1 MRITNRMLISNVL
14 TNINNNLKVMSNTQ
28 KQMSSGK
35 RVSRPSDDPIVVARV
50 LSFKSALDSMEQ
62 YDKNMQDARGWVD
75 ASESALSM
83 ATETLQRAR
92 ELAVYGANG
101 TLPKESMQALAHEI
115 DQLIDE
121 LVQTANTS
129 YGGRFLF
136 GGSYTTKAP
145 FERTSDGDVIYKG
158 NTHSLEW
165 EIAPL
170 VTITVNEDG
179 EKVFMKVV
187 DVDGDGNPDSSIF
200 YVLNK
205 LYEALGGKDPNSA
218 DHAEVAG
225 TLGLLD
231 QAIDHLLNIRASL
244 GARSNRLQMSQDRL
258 FNSKISLT
266 ETMSKLEDID
276 LAEAVMNYKNQENVY
291 QAALATAAMVLQ
303 PTLID
308 YLR

>member
-136 GGSYTTKAP
+136 GGSQTTKAP
-145 FERTSDGDVIYKG
+145 FERIADDKDSHYPVRYIG
-158 NTHSLEW
+158 NDANLDW
-165 EIAPL
+165 EIAPQ
-170 VTITVNEDG
+170 VTITVNENG
-179 EKVFMKVV
+179 QRVFMEAV
-187 DVDGDGNPDSSIF
+187 GNKSVF
-200 YVLNK
+200 EVLASLK
-205 LYEALGGKDPNSA
+205 TALDNA
-218 DHAEVAG
+218 QHDQVAN
-225 TLGLLD
+225 TLGELD

-258 FNSKISLT
+258 LNSKISLT

>member
-1 MRITNRMLISNVL
+1 MLISNVL

-136 GGSYTTKAP
+136 GGSQTTKAP
-145 FERTSDGDVIYKG
+145 FERIADDKDSHYPVRYIG
-158 NTHSLEW
+158 NDANLDW
-165 EIAPL
+165 EIAPQ
-170 VTITVNEDG
+170 VTITVNENG
-179 EKVFMKVV
+179 QRVFMEAV
-187 DVDGDGNPDSSIF
+187 GNKSVF
-200 YVLNK
+200 EVLASLK
-205 LYEALGGKDPNSA
+205 TALDNA
-218 DHAEVAG
+218 QHDQVAN
-225 TLGLLD
+225 TLGELD

-258 FNSKISLT
+258 LNSKISLT

>member
-35 RVSRPSDDPIVVARV
+35 RVNRPSDDPIVVARV

-136 GGSYTTKAP
+136 GGSQTTKAP
-145 FERTSDGDVIYKG
+145 FERIADEKDLDYPVRYIG
-158 NTHSLEW
+158 NDANLDW
-165 EIAPL
+165 EIAPQ
-170 VTITVNEDG
+170 VTITVNENG
-179 EKVFMKVV
+179 QRVFMEAV
-187 DVDGDGNPDSSIF
+187 GNKSVF
-200 YVLNK
+200 EVLASLK
-205 LYEALGGKDPNSA
+205 TALESA
-218 DHAEVAG
+218 QHDQVAN
-225 TLGLLD
+225 TLGELD

>member
-136 GGSYTTKAP
+136 GGSQTTKAP
-145 FERTSDGDVIYKG
+145 FERIADEKDLDYPVRYIG
-158 NTHSLEW
+158 NDANLDW
-165 EIAPL
+165 EIAPQ
-170 VTITVNEDG
+170 VTITVNENG
-179 EKVFMKVV
+179 QRVFMEAV
-187 DVDGDGNPDSSIF
+187 GNKSVF
-200 YVLNK
+200 EVLASLK
-205 LYEALGGKDPNSA
+205 TALENAQHDQ
-218 DHAEVAG
+218 VAN
-225 TLGLLD
+225 TLGELD

>member
-1 MRITNRMLISNVL
+1 MRVTNRMLISNVL
-14 TNINNNLKVMSNTQ
+14 TNINNNLQALSRAQ

-50 LSFKSALDSMEQ
+50 LSFQTVLAGMEQ

-75 ASESALSM
+75 ASELALNM

-101 TLPKESMQALAHEI
+101 TLPRESMQALAYEI

-136 GGSYTTKAP
+136 GGTQTVRAP
-145 FERTSDGDVIYKG
+145 FERVLDPSDPSSEDYPVKYNG
-158 NTHSLEW
+158 NEGSLEW
-165 EIAPL
+165 EVAPQ
-170 VTITVNEDG
+170 VTITVNEHG
-179 EKVFMKVV
+179 RKVFMKAV
-187 DVDGDGNPDSSIF
+187 GEKSAF
-200 YVLNK
+200 K
-205 LYEALGGKDPNSA
+205 LLDELRAALESGE
-218 DHAEVAG
+218 HHRVAG
-225 TLGLLD
+225 TLGELD
-231 QAIDHLLNIRASL
+231 QAVDHFLNIRASL
-244 GARSNRLQMSQDRL
+244 GAKSNRLQMAQERL
-258 FNSKISLT
+258 FTSKISLI

-276 LAEAVMNYKNQENVY
+276 LAETVMNYKIRENVY

-303 PTLID
+303 PTLIH